1 MKKNGWGVVCTWLLV
16 QLAVSFI
23 GGCAQIGAPT
33 GGAKDTLAPVLVKS
47 NPALYQ
53 RGFTGDKITLTFD
66 EYIEL
71 QDLQNNLLISPL
83 QNNMPVVKSNL
94 RTVSISLKDSLLPN
108 TTYTIQLG
116 NAVKDINEGNVYKN
130 LSYTFSTGN
139 IIDSLTVSGKVQLAE
154 TGKADSTLLV
164 LLYINA
170 VDSSVQTRKPD
181 YIARLNKEGIFEF
194 NHLPA
199 ATVRLYALKD
209 GDGSKT
215 YNVKTEMFAFQDAPV
230 RTSDNPSVTLYA
242 FATEKISR
250 EIKTPKPTE
259 KEKKEKK
266 FRYTT
271 NLAGP
276 KKDLLEPLV
285 LACNS
290 KIKTWNPKGFR
301 LTDTSFHEV
310 PNARISLDSL
320 QQNISIALAW
330 TPETPYILWV
340 DQDAA
345 TDEGGNAFV
354 KADTIRFV
362 TKSNEDYGNVVLR
375 FTNIDLTKKPI
386 LQFVSDEVVKYA
398 YPLTE
403 PQWSNKLFPPGD
415 YTLRILFD
423 TNNDGIWTP
432 GDYNQKRQP
441 EKVLLLPKK
450 LAVKA
455 NWDNEQNIEW

>member
-1 MKKNGWGVVCTWLLV
+1 MGIVCTWLLI
-16 QLAVSFI
+16 QLAALFI

-53 RGFTGDKITLTFD
+53 LGFTGNKITLTFD

-71 QDLQNNLLISPL
+71 QDLQNNLLVSPL
-83 QNNMPVVKSNL
+83 QKNLPVVKSSL
-94 RTVSISLKDSLLPN
+94 RTVSISFKDSLLPN
-108 TTYTIQLG
+108 TTYTVQLG
-116 NAVKDINEGNVYKN
+116 NAVKDINEGNVYKD

-139 IIDSLTVSGKVQLAE
+139 TIDSLTVSGKVQLAE

-164 LLYINA
+164 LLYIDA

-181 YIARLNKEGIFEF
+181 YIARLNKEGAFTF

-199 ATVRLYALKD
+199 ATVHLYALKD

-215 YNVKTEMFAFQDAPV
+215 YSAKTELFAFQDAPV
-230 RTSDNPSVTLYA
+230 HTADNPSVALYA
-242 FATEKISR
+242 FASEKLSR
-250 EIKTPKPTE
+250 EIKTPKSTP

-271 NLAGP
+271 NLAGS

-285 LACNS
+285 LTCNS
-290 KIKTWNPKGFR
+290 KIKTWNPKGLR
-301 LTDTSFHEV
+301 LTDTSFQEI
-310 PNARISLDSL
+310 PNTRISLDSL
-320 QQNISIALAW
+320 QENISIALAW
-330 TPETPYILWV
+330 PPETPYILLV

-345 TDEGGNAFV
+345 SDEGGNTFA
-354 KADTIRFV
+354 KTDTVRFV
-362 TKSNEDYGNVVLR
+362 TKGNADYGNVVLR
-375 FTNIDLTKKPI
+375 FNNLDVSKKPI
-386 LQFVSDEVVKYA
+386 LQFVSDDVVKFA

-403 PQWSNKLFPPGD
+403 SQWSNALFPPGE

-423 TNNDGIWTP
+423 ANNDGSWTP
-432 GDYNQKRQP
+432 GDYSQKRQP
-441 EKVLLLPKK
+441 EKVLSLPKR